1 MTTSDLRRVHR
12 RMHRALAAAAVL
24 AAGLAAP
31 ATAFA
36 DTPANSFAV
45 DYSGCLGPLRSAIAS
60 GALDGATLPDGTVL
74 PGGFGGSFNPGGH
87 LGTVA
92 EAEFLLG
99 HGFTE
104 EQLAAFCASLATH

>member
-1 MTTSDLRRVHR
+1 
-12 RMHRALAAAAVL
+12 MHVLTRTVLTVAAAL
-24 AAGLAAP
+24 SFGIAAP
-31 ATAFA
+31 AIASA
-36 DTPANSFAV
+36 DTPANDFATN
-45 DYSGCLGPLRSAIAS
+45 YSGCLGPLRSAIAS

-92 EAEFLLG
+92 EAEFLMS

-104 EQLAAFCASLATH
+104 QQLAAFCASLVTH

>member
-1 MTTSDLRRVHR
+1 MRVLTR
-12 RMHRALAAAAVL
+12 TVL
-24 AAGLAAP
+24 AAVATSAFGLAAP
-31 ATAFA
+31 AVASA
-36 DTPANSFAV
+36 DTPANDFATN
-45 DYSGCLGPLRSAIAS
+45 YSGCLGPLRSAIAG

-104 EQLAAFCASLATH
+104 EQLVAFCASLAKH

>member
-1 MTTSDLRRVHR
+1 MRTVTRT
-12 RMHRALAAAAVL
+12 VL
-24 AAGLAAP
+24 AVVAASAIGLAAP
-31 ATAFA
+31 AVASA
-36 DTPANSFAV
+36 DTPANDFATN
-45 DYSGCLGPLRSAIAS
+45 YSGCLGPLRSAIAS
-60 GALDGATLPDGTVL
+60 GAMDGATLPDGTVL

-104 EQLAAFCASLATH
+104 AQLADLCDSLATH

>member
-1 MTTSDLRRVHR
+1 MRIITRAILTT
-12 RMHRALAAAAVL
+12 AAVL
-24 AAGLAAP
+24 GLGLAAP
-31 ATAFA
+31 VMASA
-36 DTPANSFAV
+36 DTPANDFAV
-45 DYSGCLGPLRSAIAS
+45 NYSGCLGPLRSAIAS
-60 GALDGATLPDGTVL
+60 GALDGATLPDGAAL

-92 EAEFLLG
+92 EMEFLMS

>member
-1 MTTSDLRRVHR
+1 MRTTTRT
-12 RMHRALAAAAVL
+12 VL
-24 AAGLAAP
+24 AVVAASAFGLAAP
-31 ATAFA
+31 AVASA
-36 DTPANSFAV
+36 DVPANDFATS
-45 DYSGCLGPLRSAIAS
+45 YSGCLGPLRSAIAS

-104 EQLAAFCASLATH
+104 VQLADFCASLATH